1 MIENRPVIEENRSGS
16 AMKTLLV
23 VTAAFGEHNR
33 HPCGSVDCSCHTPL
47 APLVHAV
54 AGGAMVGTLAMNT
67 MAPPAALKEVH
78 PAAKMQT
85 FRKVRL
91 APLPAR

>member
-1 MIENRPVIEENRSGS
+1 MR
-16 AMKTLLV
+16 TLV
-23 VTAAFGEHNR
+23 DDATGCQTQTA
-33 HPCGSVDCSCHTPL
+33 P
-47 APLVHAV
+47 AV
-54 AGGAMVGTLAMNT
+54 AGGAMVGTLAINT

>member
-1 MIENRPVIEENRSGS
+1 
-16 AMKTLLV
+16 
-23 VTAAFGEHNR
+23 
-33 HPCGSVDCSCHTPL
+33 
-47 APLVHAV
+47 
-54 AGGAMVGTLAMNT
+54 MVGTLAINT

-91 APLPAR
+91 APPPRDSLVHPDPRGWAVGNEPVFIRPSSGMVWQHGGP